1 MGWARIGYDGR
12 MLHTPLKV
20 EPRSGFRIWI
30 EYEDGESGIVDLSDF
45 AGKGVFAA
53 WLDRAFFERVRTTP
67 HRAIAWDNDIELCAD
82 ALYLRLTGKS
92 VDEVMPGFGAIA
104 LDA

>member
-1 MGWARIGYDGR
+1 
-12 MLHTPLKV
+12 MLHRPVNV
-20 EPRSGFRIWI
+20 EPRPGFRIWI
-30 EYEDGESGIVDLSDF
+30 EYDDGESGIVDLSEF

-53 WLDRAFFERVRTTP
+53 WLDRDFFERVRTTP

-92 VDEVMPGFGAIA
+92 AEEVMPGFGTLPVSRRRSQVGGLI
-104 LDA
+104 